1 MSPSSSDYLR
11 HILDETNYLI
21 TTSQGLNKKD
31 FINDQTLKR
40 AWVRSLEIIGEAVK
54 QLPPNFRTDYPEIEW
69 RKIAG
74 MRDKLIHN
82 YFGVDYDIVWDAVI
96 NEIPHLEQKI
106 MQILEEN
113 YTVFLLFLQLVSKM
127 LTFLLPHFS

>member
-1 MSPSSSDYLR
+1 MYLSSNDYLR

-96 NEIPHLEQKI
+96 NEIPYLEQKI

-113 YTVFLLFLQLVSKM
+113 
-127 LTFLLPHFS
+127 

>member
-54 QLPPNFRTDYPEIEW
+54 QLPHNFRTDYPEIEW

-82 YFGVDYDIVWDAVI
+82 YFGIDYDIVWDAVI
-96 NEIPHLEQKI
+96 NEIPYLEQKI

-113 YTVFLLFLQLVSKM
+113 
-127 LTFLLPHFS
+127 

>member
-1 MSPSSSDYLR
+1 MSTSSSDYLR

-113 YTVFLLFLQLVSKM
+113 
-127 LTFLLPHFS
+127 

>member
-106 MQILEEN
+106 MQIL
-113 YTVFLLFLQLVSKM
+113 
-127 LTFLLPHFS
+127 

>member
-21 TTSQGLNKKD
+21 TNSQGLNKKD

-40 AWVRSLEIIGEAVK
+40 DWVRSLEIIGEAVK

-113 YTVFLLFLQLVSKM
+113 
-127 LTFLLPHFS
+127 

>member
-40 AWVRSLEIIGEAVK
+40 AWVRSLEIIGECV
-54 QLPPNFRTDYPEIEW
+54 
-69 RKIAG
+69 
-74 MRDKLIHN
+74 
-82 YFGVDYDIVWDAVI
+82 
-96 NEIPHLEQKI
+96 
-106 MQILEEN
+106 
-113 YTVFLLFLQLVSKM
+113 
-127 LTFLLPHFS
+127 

>member
-69 RKIAG
+69 RKIAE

-113 YTVFLLFLQLVSKM
+113 
-127 LTFLLPHFS
+127 

>member
-1 MSPSSSDYLR
+1 MSPSSSNYLR

-21 TTSQGLNKKD
+21 TTSQGLNKED

-54 QLPPNFRTDYPEIEW
+54 QLPHKLRTDYPEIEW

-96 NEIPHLEQKI
+96 NEIPKLKHKI
-106 MQILEEN
+106 IQILEEN
-113 YTVFLLFLQLVSKM
+113 
-127 LTFLLPHFS
+127 

>member
-1 MSPSSSDYLR
+1 MPPSSSDYLR

-113 YTVFLLFLQLVSKM
+113 
-127 LTFLLPHFS
+127 

>member
-106 MQILEEN
+106 M
-113 YTVFLLFLQLVSKM
+113 
-127 LTFLLPHFS
+127 